1 MDGISFGCAGSTG
14 RTLAPARLGRA
25 AHGAGPEVP
34 PGWREWVWRWL
45 FPAMRGYVHCH
56 TGQRQRHYLQGAVLQ
71 RAVREATKALSC
83 QLDPSY

>member
-1 MDGISFGCAGSTG
+1 
-14 RTLAPARLGRA
+14 
-25 AHGAGPEVP
+25 
-34 PGWREWVWRWL
+34 
-45 FPAMRGYVHCH
+45 MRGYVHCH